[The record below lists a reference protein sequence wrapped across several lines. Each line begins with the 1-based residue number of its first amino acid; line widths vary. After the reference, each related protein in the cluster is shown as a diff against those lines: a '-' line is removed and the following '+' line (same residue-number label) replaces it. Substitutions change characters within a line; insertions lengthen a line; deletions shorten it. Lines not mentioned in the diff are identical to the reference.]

1 MRGKH
6 SRACLGI
13 KGCVCLT
20 CAKDS
25 DECCIRL
32 HGAFDDCPIEACEE
46 YEQETDDD
54 NQTEGGRQA

>member
-1 MRGKH
+1 MKGKH
-6 SRACLGI
+6 SRACRGI
-13 KGCVCLT
+13 ENCICLT

-32 HGAFDDCPIEACEE
+32 HGEYDECPIEACEE

-54 NQTEGGRQA
+54 A